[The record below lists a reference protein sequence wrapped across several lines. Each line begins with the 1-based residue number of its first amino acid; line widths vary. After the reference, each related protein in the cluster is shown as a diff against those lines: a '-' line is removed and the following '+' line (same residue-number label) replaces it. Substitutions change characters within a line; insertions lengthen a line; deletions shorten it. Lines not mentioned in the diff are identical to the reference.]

1 MNVDPD
7 CCGCLSTVLLLITR
21 SMVRMMARHFNTVR
35 RPLFPITKE
44 FEFEK
49 TRCHMSILTPRI
61 PGAIRAADQT
71 NADVKFAN

>member
-1 MNVDPD
+1 
-7 CCGCLSTVLLLITR
+7 
-21 SMVRMMARHFNTVR
+21 MVRMMARHFNTVR